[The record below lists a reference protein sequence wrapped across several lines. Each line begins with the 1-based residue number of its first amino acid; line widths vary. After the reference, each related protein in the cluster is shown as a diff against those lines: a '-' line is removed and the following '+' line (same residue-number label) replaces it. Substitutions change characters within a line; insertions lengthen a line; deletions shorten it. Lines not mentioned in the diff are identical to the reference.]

1 MLKNNLIKYRL
12 IENHI
17 KAVNAGKYEEARRL
31 LQLLRRHRL
40 SVGIGDDAGYA
51 AEIIAEECGCRI
63 RYSRNYN
70 VSNISW

>member
-1 MLKNNLIKYRL
+1 MLRKNLIKYRL

-17 KAVNAGKYEEARRL
+17 EAVKAGRYEEARRL

-40 SVGIGDDAGYA
+40 SVGLGDDAGYA

-70 VSNISW
+70 VSHISW